1 MKQLT
6 KKILTS
12 LMLMSSLDMAHAAY
26 PDQSIKLVVPFPAG
40 GTTDVL
46 APCVPWP

>member
-6 KKILTS
+6 KKILIS
-12 LMLMSSLDMAHAAY
+12 LMLMASIEVAHTAY
-26 PDQSIKLVVPFPAG
+26 PEQPIKLVVPFPAG